1 MAAARICSTAVRD
14 MWDASAESVVFL
26 YLFLEYC
33 LVEYVVIWTQA
44 CRNMRAASPVI
55 FMDENTT
62 AQLVRLM

>member
-1 MAAARICSTAVRD
+1 